1 MAADRFGEPVTDGD
15 IDRALAAALAVEPS
29 AEFVARVRM
38 RIADEPEPASW
49 QFSWMIAAASC
60 TIAVAIVITAM
71 QMGHPVVPP
80 SLPAKALGGLS
91 FLPGVPGFPGSVT
104 VAASAAR
111 RARREKATAEM
122 RQVMQSNAA
131 LHAELTEHLR
141 KRDYDAVA
149 HDAALLAQNL
159 DRTRPFW
166 TENQADVALAMT
178 ASGLH
183 ALADLQAAALARD
196 DAAIESAAAVVTGTC
211 ETCHKQYRGQA
222 PDGTFEIRL

>member
-1 MAADRFGEPVTDGD
+1 MAADRFGEPVTDLE

-71 QMGHPVVPP
+71 QMNHPVV
-80 SLPAKALGGLS
+80 SANLPAKALGGLS
-91 FLPGVPGFPGSVT
+91 FLPGLPGFPGSLT
-104 VAASAAR
+104 IAASAAR
-111 RARREKATAEM
+111 RMRRERPTAEM
-122 RQVMQSNAA
+122 REVMQSNAEVQAA
-131 LHAELTEHLR
+131 LTAHVRER
-141 KRDYDAVA
+141 NYDAIA
-149 HDAALLAQNL
+149 SDAAMLAQNF
-159 DRTRPFW
+159 DATRPVW
-166 TENQADVALAMT
+166 IEKKMDVAST
-178 ASGLH
+178 TTVRGLH

-196 DAAIESAAAVVTGTC
+196 DAAIEKAAAAVTGTC
-211 ETCHKQYRGQA
+211 EMCHKQYRGQS